1 MSAFFGGKRCHY
13 VTDNGPEYQLVPAPH
28 SVEGRRARLE
38 REHPALSHAVG
49 LLSLCVLVAA
59 LGILVPQIAEQLSKS
74 EGIAQHTGTFTS
86 PIDLPKW
93 GNIALGF
100 ATVAAG
106 TERAL
111 RLRYSWLLDG
121 GAG

>member
-1 MSAFFGGKRCHY
+1 MSAFGIKRCHY
-13 VTDNGPEYQLVPAPH
+13 VTDQGAEYPLVPDPRSA
-28 SVEGRRARLE
+28 EGRRARVE
-38 REHPALSHAVG
+38 REHPALSRAIG

-59 LGILVPQIAEQLSKS
+59 MALLLPQAAEQLTRP

-86 PIDLPKW
+86 PVDLPKW
-93 GNIALGF
+93 GNIALGLVT
-100 ATVAAG
+100 ASAS

-111 RLRYSWLLDG
+111 RLRCSRLLDG